1 MALNFPFGRL
11 TTRSAPRTSIMKYVD
26 FELNVYGFDFAK
38 NPRT

>member
-1 MALNFPFGRL
+1 MALNFPFGRP
-11 TTRSAPRTSIMKYVD
+11 TTNQRQHLIIKYVD